1 MLANLENLSWPLRSR
16 PRSRCISQA
25 VREFSPDLRL
35 YGVLLSTEDVI
46 QKGDL
51 YCMWCVALNFKYLLF
66 LLCFVSW
73 FESNRSLANSR
84 GPLLWEDFVIIL
96 VHGLCFTFNLL
107 IFPTGDEL
115 APLTCSRWAFP
126 PTHTMKIGGIWVDYW
141 SGVCWWHMWKV
152 NYIYI
157 QMLYVHIWENME
169 KGTKEPLN
177 KISLLHHLMTNS
189 TRNKKL
195 LVQSNVAYEPTSIV
209 VNNN

>member
-1 MLANLENLSWPLRSR
+1 MHPKYTYMLQNSASLARQRLSYSQDKSITRHTKEMLANLENLSWPLRSR

-96 VHGLCFTFNLL
+96 VHGLCFTCNLL

-141 SGVCWWHMWKV
+141 SGVTHVSSSSCFLLSFF
-152 NYIYI
+152 Y
-157 QMLYVHIWENME
+157 LNMF
-169 KGTKEPLN
+169 
-177 KISLLHHLMTNS
+177 
-189 TRNKKL
+189 
-195 LVQSNVAYEPTSIV
+195 TS
-209 VNNN
+209 